1 MKIVKTR
8 CRVIRRLPVFLLAA
22 GAVSF
27 AGCCSSSGDTEGPVI
42 IAAKM
47 HVKRECVGDFKR
59 LAAPLIET
67 TRQEE
72 GCLEYNLYQDAS
84 DSTVFFFYEVY
95 ADRAAQELHSGS
107 DYLARF
113 VQERAPMLCSPSEAT
128 IYDGAR
134 KR

>member
-1 MKIVKTR
+1 MLHT
-8 CRVIRRLPVFLLAA
+8 LPLLLLAA
-22 GAVSF
+22 GAIQL
-27 AGCCSSSGDTEGPVI
+27 AGCGSRAGKSDGPVI
-42 IAAKM
+42 IAARM
-47 HVKRECVGDFKR
+47 HVKGACVSAFKQ

-67 TRQEE
+67 TRQEK

-107 DYLARF
+107 EYLARF
-113 VQERAPMLCSPSEAT
+113 SQERAAMLCGPSEVT